1 MKKIAID
8 TIDLLIYKLEV
19 RLISDRTL
27 TQAQRTEMRVG
38 IHWLRLQEQMGKTL
52 TEVLGSEGLR
62 LTNAKRM
69 QVPP

>member
-27 TQAQRTEMRVG
+27 TQAQRSEMRVG
-38 IHWLRLQEQMGKTL
+38 IRWLRLQEQMGKTL
-52 TEVLGSEGLR
+52 TEVL
-62 LTNAKRM
+62 KRM

>member
-52 TEVLGSEGLR
+52 TEVL
-62 LTNAKRM
+62 KRM